1 MAAVPSLAEL
11 MHHGLGLR
19 DHAAEESPHPL
30 SFWVPPCGLADD
42 VPEVSSGAP
51 PVGDE
56 ACGPFPGPPRVW
68 PPIRPM
74 HLGLNQTHSLEN
86 DSPFKC
92 TVSGMLFH
100 SGIGAAFRATAF
112 TVGFGF
118 SAKGNAT
125 VGNR

>member
-56 ACGPFPGPPRVW
+56 ACGDHFQVR
-68 PPIRPM
+68 
-74 HLGLNQTHSLEN
+74 HEFGLQ
-86 DSPFKC
+86 
-92 TVSGMLFH
+92 
-100 SGIGAAFRATAF
+100 
-112 TVGFGF
+112 FGQCIW
-118 SAKGNAT
+118 G
-125 VGNR
+125 